1 MYFFPTLSLEIDEL
15 LAIIFQN
22 LENLDSLR

>member
-1 MYFFPTLSLEIDEL
+1 MYFFLTLSLEIDEL